1 MTSTSFETTLYQQL
15 TPFFERHQFLLLP
28 EKKQYRKITETG
40 FQQVML
46 SPAYYGE
53 EITLDIRFG
62 CRNEQV
68 EQIAQQFLSSQA
80 SSHRDANTLL
90 LSISQFSEYTSVRF
104 RIHSE
109 DELLFVC
116 KQIELFFDSIGLDFL
131 TASSSLPALDRL
143 LNGHPEQACPY
154 VFNQIH
160 RFYKGLISASLNHNR
175 QFDGLID
182 VYRQLL
188 IQQTQNRY
196 ELVRFERLIAFL
208 QHYSPN

>member
-15 TPFFERHQFLLLP
+15 TPFFERHQFLLMP

-40 FQQVML
+40 FQLVML
-46 SPAYYGE
+46 SPAYSDD

-80 SSHRDANTLL
+80 SSQQDANTILI
-90 LSISQFSEYTSVRF
+90 SISQFSEYTSVRF
-104 RIHSE
+104 RIHCE
-109 DELLFVC
+109 EELLLVC
-116 KQIELFFDSIGLDFL
+116 KQIEQFFDSRGLDFI
-131 TASSSLPALDRL
+131 TASSTLTALDRL
-143 LNGHPEQACPY
+143 LNGKPEQACPY
-154 VFNQIH
+154 VYNQIH

-175 QFDGLID
+175 QFNSLID
-182 VYRQLL
+182 RYRQLL

-196 ELVRFERLIAFL
+196 ELIRFERLIAFL